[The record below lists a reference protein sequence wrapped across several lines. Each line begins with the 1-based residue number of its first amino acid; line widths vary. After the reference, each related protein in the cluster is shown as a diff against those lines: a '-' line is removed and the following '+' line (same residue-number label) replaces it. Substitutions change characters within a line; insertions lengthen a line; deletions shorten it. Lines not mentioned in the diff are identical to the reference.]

1 MATAL
6 FRTRHGT
13 FIHDQDIAS
22 SLRNVGAQECDVLFV
37 HSEMSFGT
45 PIAGIRR
52 HELLTTLLN
61 CIRELRVETIVMP
74 TFTFSF
80 CNGMNY
86 DVRYSR
92 SRMGSLNEYFRSQ
105 PGVVR
110 STDPLMSCAAL
121 GRELSLVTSVGQNS
135 CGEGSTFDLLHKTK
149 SRVKFLFF
157 GVEPAKCMTY
167 THYVEERLGVPYRY
181 NRPFTG
187 TITDGQG
194 RSYEKTYQL
203 YVRYK
208 GVTPIPDDRFQSL
221 LIHKDVLKWSAIGDS
236 KIFCI
241 DEKNAY
247 ASLESTIQTIPNYF
261 ITEPFNRNCVTTDFN
276 AHDMVAL

>member
-13 FIHDQDIAS
+13 VIHDHDIVS
-22 SLRNVGAQECDVLFV
+22 SLRDVGSQDCDVLFV

-45 PIAGIRR
+45 PVTGIRR
-52 HELLTTLLN
+52 QELLTTLLN
-61 CIRELRVETIVMP
+61 CLRALRVETIVMP

-80 CNGMNY
+80 CNGINY
-86 DVRYSR
+86 DVKSSR
-92 SRMGSLNEYFRSQ
+92 SKMGSLNEHFRSQ

-110 STDPLMSCAAL
+110 STDPLMSCAAE
-121 GRELSLVTSVGQNS
+121 GRELTLVNSVGQYS
-135 CGEGSTFDLLHKTK
+135 CGEGSTFDLLHKTE
-149 SRVKFLFF
+149 SRVKFLFL

-187 TITDGQG
+187 RITDGQG
-194 RSYEKTYQL
+194 RNYEKTYQL

-221 LIHKDVLKWSAIGDS
+221 LIQKNVLKWSAIGDS

-241 DEKNAY
+241 NEKDAY
-247 ASLESTIQTIPNYF
+247 ASLESTIQINPNYF
-261 ITEPFNRNCVTTDFN
+261 ITEPFNRESVTTDFS